1 MTKNFF
7 SKHLTTVAA
16 LVVSFGTVVHAADM
30 SNDDRIYQATFG
42 VITAFG
48 YKKQID
54 ADPICK
60 GKAYPDFDLEQ
71 FLNAIPKDFLTRP
84 GQREGIA
91 NQFKGYFQNIDTLQ
105 LPSGQTIPVA
115 YQELKKSTALLLRKE
130 TESSDIADLCQK
142 IYDDSDKI
150 FKKQVQ
156 SIQQLVVKK

>member
-7 SKHLTTVAA
+7 SKHLTVAA

-130 TESSDIADLCQK
+130 TESSDVADLCQK

>member
-1 MTKNFF
+1 MKNNFITKQL
-7 SKHLTTVAA
+7 KIATLI
-16 LVVSFGTVVHAADM
+16 LLFGTALQAAEL

-60 GKAYPDFDLEQ
+60 GKAYPDFDLDQ
-71 FLNAIPKDFLTRP
+71 FLNAIPKDFLSRP

-105 LPSGQTIPVA
+105 LPSGQTIPMS
-115 YQELKKSTALLLRKE
+115 YQDLKKGTALLLRKE
-130 TESSDIADLCQK
+130 TESSDVSDLCQK
-142 IYDDSDKI
+142 IYDDADKI
-150 FKKQVQ
+150 FKKQIQ
-156 SIQQLVVKK
+156 SIQLLVIKK

>member
-1 MTKNFF
+1 MTKHSF
-7 SKHLTTVAA
+7 SKHLTFAA
-16 LVVSFGTVVHAADM
+16 LVVSFGTAVHAADM

-130 TESSDIADLCQK
+130 TESSDVADLCQK

-150 FKKQVQ
+150 FKKQIQ

>member
-1 MTKNFF
+1 MKNNFLAKQLTIATVLF
-7 SKHLTTVAA
+7 SLGSALQAA
-16 LVVSFGTVVHAADM
+16 EL

-60 GKAYPDFDLEQ
+60 GKSYPDFDLEQ

-91 NQFKGYFQNIDTLQ
+91 NQFKGYFQNLDTVQ

-130 TESSDIADLCQK
+130 TESSDVSDLCQK

-150 FKKQVQ
+150 FKKQIQ
-156 SIQQLVVKK
+156 SIQQLIVKK